1 MNLQRLRCRGSH
13 GCSRVCGGVRNCT
26 QPRRNRARAPRPL
39 AIFPLGGRG
48 RRMVVLGRRAT
59 GLAAV
64 VALSLGIGLTG
75 GADSASASELPHVV
89 LSASS
94 PDAIHFPD
102 GSWVIPIKSPR
113 SRTLPG
119 QPAGFLCRGTYI
131 DPEIVARGR
140 GTAVHFA
147 AKFFCNRP
155 VSYTVT
161 VGVTNFYEETPDGPV
176 VAHPGGLVTGS
187 GLSQQPYVEGFSP
200 PCKNNRNSGWQPYD
214 RSKIEVDAHN
224 GGGTRVTVG
233 CRV

>member
-1 MNLQRLRCRGSH
+1 MIASW
-13 GCSRVCGGVRNCT
+13 
-26 QPRRNRARAPRPL
+26 
-39 AIFPLGGRG
+39 
-48 RRMVVLGRRAT
+48 RRAT
-59 GLAAV
+59 GLGAV
-64 VALSLGIGLTG
+64 VVFGLGVGLTG
-75 GADSASASELPHVV
+75 GADRAIAAELPHVV

-94 PDAIHFPD
+94 PDAIHYPD
-102 GSWVIPIKSPR
+102 GSWVIPIKPAGGQ
-113 SRTLPG
+113 TTPG

-155 VSYTVT
+155 VSYSVT
-161 VGVTNFYEETPDGPV
+161 VGVTNFYEETPNGPV
-176 VAHPGGLVTGS
+176 VAHAGGQITG
-187 GLSQQPYVEGFSP
+187 GGVSQTPYVEGFSP

-224 GGGTRVTVG
+224 GRGTRVTVG

>member
-1 MNLQRLRCRGSH
+1 MIALWQ
-13 GCSRVCGGVRNCT
+13 
-26 QPRRNRARAPRPL
+26 
-39 AIFPLGGRG
+39 
-48 RRMVVLGRRAT
+48 RAT
-59 GLAAV
+59 GLGAV
-64 VALSLGIGLTG
+64 AVLSLGISLTG
-75 GADSASASELPHVV
+75 GADQAIAGELPHVV

-94 PDAIHFPD
+94 PEAIHYPD
-102 GSWVIPIKSPR
+102 GSWVIPI
-113 SRTLPG
+113 RTTTARTVPG

-131 DPEIVARGR
+131 NPEIVARGR

-161 VGVTNFYEETPDGPV
+161 VGVTNFYEETPEGPV
-176 VAHPGGLVTGS
+176 IPHAGGQVSGS
-187 GLSQQPYVEGFSP
+187 GVSQNPYVEGFSP

-224 GGGTRVTVG
+224 GHGNRVTVG